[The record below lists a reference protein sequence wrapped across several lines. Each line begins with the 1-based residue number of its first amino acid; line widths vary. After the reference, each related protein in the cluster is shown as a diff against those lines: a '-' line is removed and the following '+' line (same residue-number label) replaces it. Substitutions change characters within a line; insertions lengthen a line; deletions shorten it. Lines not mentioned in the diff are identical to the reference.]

1 MRKFLTI
8 LFLMIGVAGYAIGPR
23 TYYVSNAGN
32 NANNGL
38 TTATSWLTLAQV
50 NATVLA
56 SGDSVLLKRGDVF
69 YGTLTNAAT
78 GVTFADYGTGA
89 KPIISGFVT
98 IAGWTNLGS
107 NLYEAVVPNGLT
119 SLNMVI
125 SNGVTIP
132 MGRYPNENTANGGYL
147 TYENYRPATPAIVDN
162 QLTNT
167 PNWTNADIVVRKQDY
182 VLVRNRVVNHTD
194 SVITVNTA
202 GTFDF
207 RLSGYGYFFEN
218 DIKTLDQ
225 NGEWYYDSVATKIKM
240 YYTTTPPTIQV
251 ATVKNL
257 IDFTNSAGAT
267 KSNINIKNLSLQGSE
282 GDLMYASYISN
293 IVVDSVDFTY
303 AGGSGF
309 NHRNLS
315 TFTLQNCT
323 FTDINMVGY
332 HESFIGNDVGVTVQN
347 NKFKR
352 IGWAKGMIVRNNP
365 NYPEGVSNSAIV
377 TGCANMTIKGNTI
390 DSIGYCGIL
399 LGRSF
404 NNQIVRQNVISTY
417 CTLKNDGGSI
427 YSSGIRNDPMITV
440 PVIIDSNI
448 VFNSGDASNGTN
460 IPNDPHTRGIYLDAS
475 SSKVNIYSN
484 TIYNSYEGIYISQAQ
499 NINIKYN
506 TIYGA
511 GKFDP
516 LNNKYSGS
524 LTMMDGND
532 GYQHLRNN
540 VITNNIF
547 FADNENKLFLYQ
559 TDRYNGVDSVGVID
573 SNKYVHPMDDF
584 PFMQTNTT
592 VSSTLSNYSLR
603 SWKDK
608 YPVYDP
614 NSTYVSPAIAPFSR
628 TFTSANFSPNSTFTG
643 NTTSTLTSGSNQTL
657 SYDNNSAITGAGSAK
672 IVNTATGTGQ
682 TQLYQIFGAIDA
694 TKKYIVRFKTR
705 STKFGI
711 VESYFQEYT
720 GAYAIM
726 TATKQY
732 SFVDTSIKQHEL
744 LISGHTTISSGAL
757 YLNFSQSSQTIYVD
771 DIEVYEATSTPN
783 VMTDYVKFS
792 VNTTAS
798 PLTVSLGGNYYTTLN
813 NTSINT
819 STIVPPYSS
828 SILFKG
834 AVYIAPVLN
843 KIPVKLPFKFKRN

>member
-32 NANNGL
+32 NGNNGL
-38 TTATSWLTLAQV
+38 TPATSWLTLAQV

-107 NLYEAVVPNGLT
+107 NLYEAVVPNGLM
-119 SLNMVI
+119 SVNMVV
-125 SNGVTIP
+125 SNGVIIP
-132 MGRYPNENTANGGYL
+132 MGRYPNANAVNSGYL
-147 TYENYRPATPAIVDN
+147 TYENYRPATPAIVDM

-167 PNWTNADIVVRKQDY
+167 PNWTGADIVARKQDY
-182 VLVRNRVVNHTD
+182 VIARNKVTNHTD

-202 GTFDF
+202 GGFDF

-225 NGEWYYDSVATKIKM
+225 NGEWYYDSIATKIKM

-251 ATVKNL
+251 ATIASL
-257 IDFTNSAGAT
+257 INFPTAN
-267 KSNINIKNLSLQGSE
+267 KSNITIKNISLQGSE
-282 GDLMYASYISN
+282 GDMVYISHITN
-293 IVVDSVDFTY
+293 VLLDSIDFRY

-309 NHRNLS
+309 NHRNLT
-315 TFTLQNCT
+315 TFTMQNCT
-323 FTDINMVGY
+323 ISDVNMVGL
-332 HESFIGNDVGVTVQN
+332 HETAAGNDAGVIIQN
-347 NKFKR
+347 NKFSR
-352 IGWAKGMIVRNNP
+352 IGLNKGLIVRNNP
-365 NYPEGVSNSAIV
+365 GYQDGVSN
-377 TGCANMTIKGNTI
+377 TGISMGCGTLTIKNNTI
-390 DSIGYCGIL
+390 DSVGYCGIIL
-399 LGRSF
+399 ARTM
-404 NNQIVRQNVISTY
+404 NNQVVRQNVISNF
-417 CTLKNDGGSI
+417 CSLKNDGGGI
-427 YSSGIRNDPMITV
+427 YSSGLRSDPMITV

-448 VFNSGDASNGTN
+448 VFNSGDASDGTGS
-460 IPNDPHTRGIYLDAS
+460 PADPHVRGIYLDAT
-475 SSKVNIYSN
+475 SSKVSILNN
-484 TIYNSYEGIYISQAQ
+484 TIYNSYEGVYISQAQ
-499 NINIKYN
+499 NIIIRGN
-506 TIYGA
+506 TIYGG
-511 GKFDP
+511 GKFAP
-516 LNNKYSGS
+516 LANKYSGAIS
-524 LTMMDGND
+524 LMDGND

-540 VITNNIF
+540 TITNNIF
-547 FADNENKLFLYQ
+547 FADNENELFIYQ

-592 VSSTLSNYSLR
+592 TGSVLSNYSLR
-603 SWKDK
+603 SWKSK
-608 YPVYDP
+608 YPVYDL

-628 TFTSANFSPNSTFTG
+628 TLTSANFSPNSTFTG

-657 SYDNNSAITGAGSAK
+657 SYDNNNAITGAGSAK

-711 VESYFQEYT
+711 CESYFQEYT
-720 GAYAIM
+720 GAYTIM

-792 VNTTAS
+792 VNTTGS